1 MRAACGE
8 TFTLRSTL
16 AKKPTHSST
25 MQTCEFLI
33 KLYELYFQYLQS
45 KTKHKYSSSEGKNRY

>member
-25 MQTCEFLI
+25 MRTCEFLI
-33 KLYELYFQYLQS
+33 KLYELYFQYLQG
-45 KTKHKYSSSEGKNRY
+45 KTKHKNTLQV